1 MQKWEYKTF
10 KAARDD
16 YKGFF
21 KGVKDEKFEKDIN
34 KLGQEGWEF
43 VGQGLNDGIN
53 NNYLIFKRPLE

>member
-1 MQKWEYKTF
+1 MQRWEYKTF
-10 KAARDD
+10 KAAKDG

-43 VGQGLNDGIN
+43 VEQGLNKG
-53 NNYLIFKRPLE
+53 LIIII

>member
-10 KAARDD
+10 KANRDD

-21 KGVKDEKFEKDIN
+21 KGVKDDKFEKDIN
-34 KLGQEGWEF
+34 VLGKEGWEF

-53 NNYLIFKRPLE
+53 NKYLIFKRPLD

>member
-1 MQKWEYKTF
+1 MQRWEYKTF
-10 KAARDD
+10 KASRDD

-53 NNYLIFKRPLE
+53 NNYLIFKRPLD